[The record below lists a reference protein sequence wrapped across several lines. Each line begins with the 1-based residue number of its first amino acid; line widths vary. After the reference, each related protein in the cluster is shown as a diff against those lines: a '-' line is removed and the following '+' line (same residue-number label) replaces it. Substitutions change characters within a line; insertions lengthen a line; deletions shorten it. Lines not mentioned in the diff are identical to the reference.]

1 MKKTLLGL
9 ALGLVLFATPA
20 FAQNAN
26 VAPLQTAARYA
37 YVVEADTGTV
47 LFEKEADVQMP
58 TSSMSKVM
66 TMYLVFEALQTGK
79 LKLDQLITI
88 SETAWRQEGSRM
100 FVNVG
105 QQVSVEDL
113 IRGVIIQSGNDAS
126 VALAEA
132 VAGTEASFAEL
143 MNDKAKQLGMA
154 NSHFMNATGLP
165 DPQHYSTCHDL
176 ATLAQALIR
185 DFPQYYHYYN
195 EKEFTYNNIKQGN
208 RNPLLYR
215 FTGADGMKTGHT
227 EIAGYGLIGTAMREN
242 RRVLTVLNGM
252 KTMQE
257 RADESVAA
265 LEWAYREYGTY
276 DVVKAGVSVGEAKI
290 WLSDK
295 KAVPLV
301 PAKALKVT
309 LPRGVKDQVKIEKTV
324 NAETQAPVQK
334 GQQLG
339 SVVVSIPGRDLIEVP
354 LVAAEEA
361 PLQGLFARSI
371 AKIKRM
377 LGKE

>member
-276 DVVKAGVSVGEAKI
+276 DVVKAGVPVGEAKI